1 MGKTRKHK
9 IQYSRKLNPL
19 FTINGSE
26 SDDFLNNSS
35 EIAIGPIEAVRD
47 QLQNANTEEKLNGL
61 QSLAVL
67 TASKD
72 KVASICQTDIVRIV
86 GPFLCEKDVSVR
98 NAAAGA
104 LRNLSVASSEVCDY
118 LVEQDILTPLFVM
131 LQEYAVDDWKPKF
144 DVNMCNQMDIRSD
157 IFLQAINLLWNL
169 CESAPYAVDTFNQTV
184 LMESF
189 IRCLDFSVYGLDI
202 AISVAQFF
210 LVVSENNPK
219 SWKVFNNYLPNFL
232 RLLSLTGDYGQG
244 YLCSLAAAI
253 LTNVPALAASYS
265 VTMLRALAGVLKI
278 NHQVVISS
286 VIANIS
292 NLSNLLSQSETF
304 ELEIKMDI
312 TDDILDESEEAAAT
326 RRRRQEL
333 PTEADIVVRDIGY
346 LLDAQRV
353 AAEVITNLCSD
364 EDDENEDGND
374 IDDESISENECVVD
388 YESNETSGSNLN
400 LVEGDKFGFD
410 VIDVIKSLSIVE
422 QLWQRAQLL
431 SDDLSNQL
439 RETDINLLMKA
450 KNLRISSLLCLQNL
464 CNCLTSEDL
473 GGHNAIYSVW
483 LELGQQ
489 VFKGPRDYSIME
501 PSTSL
506 MRSALEHLKS
516 HRELFKQMAQN
527 DLELILGGVKNCSM
541 PEIRANW
548 LRMLGTLGCLLPEP
562 LVKLIISF
570 IVETCT
576 HEEDVWT
583 LSEAFDALMD
593 MFSDN
598 DWPEIIMQ
606 IDLAKEV
613 QKLEKTFRSKA
624 RSQRKELKER
634 YAAVQTVRA
643 NLTRFVIYLEKESM
657 KLGGLPS
664 STTD

>member
-9 IQYSRKLNPL
+9 IQYSRKSNPL
-19 FTINGSE
+19 FAINGNDIE
-26 SDDFLNNSS
+26 DFLNNSS

-72 KVASICQTDIVRIV
+72 KVAGICQTDIVRIV
-86 GPFLCEKDVSVR
+86 GPFLCEKDESVR

-118 LVEQDILTPLFVM
+118 LVEQDILTPLFAM

-219 SWKVFNNYLPNFL
+219 SWKVLNDHVPNFL
-232 RLLSLTGDYGQG
+232 CLLSLTGDYGQA

-253 LTNVPALAASYS
+253 LTNVPALAASYN

-278 NHQVVISS
+278 NHQIVISS

-292 NLSNLLSQSETF
+292 NLSNLISQPETL
-304 ELEIKMDI
+304 ELEIKMDT
-312 TDDILDESEEAAAT
+312 TDDESEEAAAN

-333 PTEADIVVRDIGY
+333 PTEADIAVRDIGY

-364 EDDENEDGND
+364 EDDYHDEDGND

-388 YESNETSGSNLN
+388 YESNKSSESSLN
-400 LVEGDKFGFD
+400 LLEGDKFTFD
-410 VIDVIKSLSIVE
+410 VIDVIKSLSMVE
-422 QLWQRAQLL
+422 QLWQRAQPL

-464 CNCLTSEDL
+464 CNCLTAEDL

-516 HRELFKQMAQN
+516 QRELFKQMAQN

-548 LRMLGTLGCLLPEP
+548 LRMLGTLGCLLAEP

-606 IDLAKEV
+606 MDLVKEIR
-613 QKLEKTFRSKA
+613 KLEKIFRSKA

-634 YAAVQTVRA
+634 YPAVQTVRT
-643 NLTRFVIYLEKESM
+643 NLTRFVMYLEKESI
-657 KLGGLPS
+657 KLGGPPS